1 MSFLF
6 ATVGTSSLKNAL
18 VGTVGGRDNA
28 ALRTE
33 VGEYL
38 GDHEKAPEKWAALRD
53 RLIAAHELYWDMARE
68 YVTNPANYHQTSAE
82 LISTYQMFT
91 LLADRHP
98 GRTIRRIVLL
108 ASATA
113 EGRFAAEVVL
123 GVMRSAKY
131 GIPVSKDQIGIHPI
145 PGLDRQLVDLSEVLP
160 AMVREYRPDP
170 SHGLVHFNVTGGFK
184 GTAVVIGMLAAEH
197 GYALFYQHESLHI
210 PIFINP
216 RGRMSPRPE

>member
-18 VGTVGGRDNA
+18 VGTVGGRDNSV
-28 ALRTE
+28 LRKE
-33 VGEYL
+33 AGNYL
-38 GDHEKAPEKWAALRD
+38 RDPEKSPERWTALRD
-53 RLIAAHELYWDMARE
+53 HLIEAHEAYWDMPQE
-68 YVTNPANYHQTSAE
+68 YAANPANYYQTSAE
-82 LISTYQMFT
+82 LISTFQMFA
-91 LLADRHP
+91 LLAARHP

-108 ASATA
+108 ASATP

-123 GVMRSAKY
+123 GVMQSPKY
-131 GIPVSKDQIGIHPI
+131 HIPLSKDHIGIHPI
-145 PGLDRQLVDLSEVLP
+145 PGLDKQFVDLSEVVP

-170 SHGLVHFNVTGGFK
+170 SQGLVHFNVTGGFK

-216 RGRMSPRPE
+216 KGRMSPRPE